1 MLAIPTKQLNSIFE
15 RIIRDRNGVLVLVRF
30 TVVEINGKFQPQII
44 SAEAL
49 VKNKESVV
57 SLPEGILS
65 KDIAL
70 DTTPSFISTLSPY
83 INLDFFMSQPTRAP
97 SFYT

>member
-15 RIIRDRNGVLVLVRF
+15 RIIRDKNGVLVRIRF
-30 TVVEINGKFQPQII
+30 TVVENNGKFQPVII

-49 VKNKESVV
+49 VKNKEEVV
-57 SLPEGILS
+57 FLPEEIS
-65 KDIAL
+65 KKDIAL
-70 DTTPSFISTLSPY
+70 DTTPSFISILSPY

-97 SFYT
+97 SFR

>member
-57 SLPEGILS
+57 FLPEGTLS

-97 SFYT
+97 SM

>member
-57 SLPEGILS
+57 FLPEGILS

-97 SFYT
+97 SM

>member
-49 VKNKESVV
+49 VKNEESIVF
-57 SLPEGILS
+57 LPEGVSS

-97 SFYT
+97 SM